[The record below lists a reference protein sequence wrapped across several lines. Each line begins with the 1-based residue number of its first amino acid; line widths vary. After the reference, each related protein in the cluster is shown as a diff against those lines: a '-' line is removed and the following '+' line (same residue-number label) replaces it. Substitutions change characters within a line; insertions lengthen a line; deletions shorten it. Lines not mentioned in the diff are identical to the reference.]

1 MNIIKIKQFIQ
12 LVEKERTGSPSQVA
26 ELLQVSDRM
35 IHNYVNLLKNN
46 FNAPIEY
53 NRYKKSYNFTK
64 KGVLNWEWQKSENN
78 L

>member
-12 LVEKERTGSPSQVA
+12 LVEKERTGSPSQAA

-53 NRYKKSYNFTK
+53 NRYKKSYHFTQ
-64 KGVLNWEWQKSENN
+64 KGELNWEWQKSENN